1 MAFTITPEA
10 LYFGA
15 PTTLQFNSVD
25 VGATIDAPKVSFE
38 VVNYVPEF
46 QGAKGPVKG
55 TVITTRVVPSVEF
68 TVNELTSE
76 KIAWAMPGSS
86 GSGTITWTPGRI
98 ADAAYMD
105 LVLVG
110 EGLDGRTIT
119 FTLYN
124 AMSSESQELDFSNSA
139 VSGLKMKF
147 TGHYD
152 PATPTVAPF
161 QIVISA

>member
-1 MAFTITPEA
+1 MALTITPEA

-15 PTTLQFNSVD
+15 PTTLTFNSVD

-38 VVNYVPEF
+38 VTNYTPEF

-55 TVITTRVVPSVEF
+55 TVITTKVVPSVEF
-68 TVNELTSE
+68 TVNEMTAE

-98 ADAAYMD
+98 ADAAYMT
-105 LVLVG
+105 LELVG
-110 EGLDGRTIT
+110 TGLDGRTIA

-124 AMSSESQELDFSNSA
+124 AMSSESQELVFGDDA
-139 VSGLKMKF
+139 VAGLKMKF

-152 PATPTVAPF
+152 SATPTVAPF

>member
-15 PTTLQFNSVD
+15 PTTLTVGGTD
-25 VGATIDAPKVSFE
+25 VGATIDAPKIGFE
-38 VVNYVPEF
+38 VTNYVPEF

-55 TVITTRVVPSVEF
+55 TVITTKVVPSVEF
-68 TVNELTSE
+68 TVNELTAE
-76 KIAWAMPGSS
+76 KIGWAMPGST
-86 GSGTITWTPGRI
+86 GTTSITWTPGRI
-98 ADAAYMD
+98 DSSAYTT

-110 EGLDGRTIT
+110 EGLDGRSIT

-124 AMSSESQELDFSNSA
+124 AMSSETQELEFSDAA
-139 VSGLKMKF
+139 VSGLKLKF

-161 QIVISA
+161 QIDIA